1 MFQRSKTLSFLAAA
15 AITAALSLPA
25 FAGDK
30 KFIDSDDAKK
40 EDEAPQKFL
49 KNYDKLIKGKEADW
63 VYFAEGFDAKA
74 YKSVRIK
81 PFAATGKNSRAK
93 AAAEDGP
100 GYYEKWLSKSKLGW
114 EISGKGA
121 ADLTL
126 EGNIADGWEPS
137 GAARA
142 WGGWMANPGVC
153 QEVTARD
160 SKGKIVFEIR
170 QKSKGSTLSD
180 AVENGIENILKSVAK
195 GK

>member
-25 FAGDK
+25 FAADK

-49 KNYDKLIKGKEADW
+49 KNYDKLVKGKEADW
-63 VYFAEGFDAKA
+63 VWFADGFDAKA
-74 YKSVRIK
+74 YKTVKIREY
-81 PFAATGKNSRAK
+81 AATGKKSRSK
-93 AAAEDGP
+93 AAAEEGP
-100 GYYEKWLSKSKLGW
+100 GYWDRWISKEKLGW
-114 EISGKGA
+114 DVARGG
-121 ADLTL
+121 ADLTI
-126 EGNIADGWEPS
+126 EGNIADAWEPS

-160 SKGKIVFEIR
+160 SNGRTVFEIR
-170 QKSKGSTLSD
+170 HKSKGSTLSD
-180 AVENGIENILKSVAK
+180 AVENGIENICKSIAK